1 MAELQIFRVDHSTVS
16 PQRFEACM
24 TVNVDAAIF
33 KEHFPD
39 YPIVPGACIVGF
51 VSECIVQ
58 MKETVLGA
66 FTLQRVAFLGPIVP
80 GLVLSLVID
89 KRPDDQGSAGESYSF
104 RIHHEAIN
112 FCRGVITIGV
122 DGR

>member
-1 MAELQIFRVDHSTVS
+1 MAELKIFRVDHSTVS
-16 PQRFEACM
+16 TRRFEACM
-24 TVNVDAAIF
+24 TINGDAAIF

-58 MKETVLGA
+58 MKETGLGVL
-66 FTLQRVAFLGPIVP
+66 TLQRVAFLGPIIP
-80 GLVLSLVID
+80 DLMLSLVID
-89 KRPDDQGSAGESYSF
+89 KRPDVQGSAGESYIF
-104 RIHHEAIN
+104 RIHHETIN
-112 FCRGVITIGV
+112 YCRGVITVGG